1 VYGIKRKKGALPDVP
16 QSHLACVCGLLLGAG
31 APAERARIGVK
42 PAAWSIYLCFK
53 EAVLYFSRSL
63 RLRDPCPMLRN

>member
-1 VYGIKRKKGALPDVP
+1 M
-16 QSHLACVCGLLLGAG
+16 CVCGLLLGAG

-53 EAVLYFSRSL
+53 EAVLYFSLLSDSVIRVSDVEKL
-63 RLRDPCPMLRN
+63 KPN

>member
-1 VYGIKRKKGALPDVP
+1 MGGALPDVP

-53 EAVLYFSRSL
+53 EAVLYFSLLSDSVIRV
-63 RLRDPCPMLRN
+63 RC